1 MKQEFYPTDMED
13 HVRIDKYLAEAC
25 PDLSRSYIQKLLKSG
40 QVLVNGQGVKA
51 SYIVEEDDRIEL
63 EVPEAVEPEIDA
75 EPMDLDILYEDQDL
89 ILINK
94 PKGMVVHPAAG
105 HYSHTLVNGLMYHCK
120 DQLSGINGVM
130 RPGIVHRLDRD
141 VPGVMVFAKTREA
154 AFLSAHLTAGKEY
167 LALAEGAPCKEPE
180 ELYDLLFHDR
190 ARNKTYVVRRTRA
203 GVREARLICTP
214 LRLLPDGRAALH
226 LQLLTGRTHQ
236 IRVQLGS
243 RGCPVCGD
251 RKYGAQ
257 SDGPL
262 GLWSYQI
269 AFFHPQTNERLV
281 FAHDPPQAEPW
292 LAFFDTLK
300 EK

>member
-1 MKQEFYPTDMED
+1 M
-13 HVRIDKYLAEAC
+13 
-25 PDLSRSYIQKLLKSG
+25 
-40 QVLVNGQGVKA
+40 
-51 SYIVEEDDRIEL
+51 
-63 EVPEAVEPEIDA
+63 
-75 EPMDLDILYEDQDL
+75 ILYEDAQL
-89 ILINK
+89 VVCCK
-94 PKGMVVHPAAG
+94 PRGVLSAAD
-105 HYSHTLVNGLMYHCK
+105 S
-120 DQLSGINGVM
+120 SGQESMAALLAPRTVF
-130 RPGIVHRLDRD
+130 PVHRLDRD
-141 VPGVMVFAKTREA
+141 VPGVMVFAKTREAA

-251 RKYGAQ
+251 RKYGAKA
-257 SDGPL
+257 DGPL

-269 AFFHPQTNERLV
+269 AFFHPQTNEHLV
-281 FAHDPPQAEPW
+281 FTHDPPQTEPW

>member
-1 MKQEFYPTDMED
+1 M
-13 HVRIDKYLAEAC
+13 
-25 PDLSRSYIQKLLKSG
+25 
-40 QVLVNGQGVKA
+40 
-51 SYIVEEDDRIEL
+51 
-63 EVPEAVEPEIDA
+63 
-75 EPMDLDILYEDQDL
+75 ILYEDAQL
-89 ILINK
+89 VVCCK
-94 PKGMVVHPAAG
+94 PRGVLSAAD
-105 HYSHTLVNGLMYHCK
+105 S
-120 DQLSGINGVM
+120 SGQESMASLLAPRAVF
-130 RPGIVHRLDRD
+130 PVHRLDRD
-141 VPGVMVFAKTREA
+141 VPGVMVFAKTREAA

-167 LALAEGAPCKEPE
+167 LALAEGAPCREQE

-257 SDGPL
+257 AAPG
-262 GLWSYQI
+262 GI
-269 AFFHPQTNERLV
+269 AL
-281 FAHDPPQAEPW
+281 
-292 LAFFDTLK
+292 
-300 EK
+300 

>member
-1 MKQEFYPTDMED
+1 
-13 HVRIDKYLAEAC
+13 
-25 PDLSRSYIQKLLKSG
+25 
-40 QVLVNGQGVKA
+40 
-51 SYIVEEDDRIEL
+51 
-63 EVPEAVEPEIDA
+63 
-75 EPMDLDILYEDQDL
+75 
-89 ILINK
+89 
-94 PKGMVVHPAAG
+94 
-105 HYSHTLVNGLMYHCK
+105 
-120 DQLSGINGVM
+120 
-130 RPGIVHRLDRD
+130 
-141 VPGVMVFAKTREA
+141 MVFAKTREA
-154 AFLSAHLTAGKEY
+154 AVFLSAHLTAGKEY

-257 SDGPL
+257 AAPGGIALYAWRLRVPHPDGRSL
-262 GLWSYQI
+262 T
-269 AFFHPQTNERLV
+269 FRLPEELLPDELRELPV
-281 FAHDPPQAEPW
+281 FPAEP
-292 LAFFDTLK
+292 L
-300 EK
+300 

>member
-1 MKQEFYPTDMED
+1 
-13 HVRIDKYLAEAC
+13 
-25 PDLSRSYIQKLLKSG
+25 
-40 QVLVNGQGVKA
+40 
-51 SYIVEEDDRIEL
+51 
-63 EVPEAVEPEIDA
+63 
-75 EPMDLDILYEDQDL
+75 
-89 ILINK
+89 
-94 PKGMVVHPAAG
+94 
-105 HYSHTLVNGLMYHCK
+105 
-120 DQLSGINGVM
+120 
-130 RPGIVHRLDRD
+130 
-141 VPGVMVFAKTREA
+141 MVFAKTREAA

-257 SDGPL
+257 AAPGRHRPLCLAAARAAPGRAQPHVPPAGGAAAAGAAGPC
-262 GLWSYQI
+262 G
-269 AFFHPQTNERLV
+269 RLV
-281 FAHDPPQAEPW
+281 NRAV
-292 LAFFDTLK
+292 L
-300 EK
+300 

>member
-1 MKQEFYPTDMED
+1 M
-13 HVRIDKYLAEAC
+13 
-25 PDLSRSYIQKLLKSG
+25 
-40 QVLVNGQGVKA
+40 
-51 SYIVEEDDRIEL
+51 
-63 EVPEAVEPEIDA
+63 
-75 EPMDLDILYEDQDL
+75 ILYEDAQL
-89 ILINK
+89 VVCCK
-94 PKGMVVHPAAG
+94 PRGVLSAAD
-105 HYSHTLVNGLMYHCK
+105 S
-120 DQLSGINGVM
+120 SGQESMASLLAPRTVF
-130 RPGIVHRLDRD
+130 PVHRLDRD
-141 VPGVMVFAKTREA
+141 VPGVMVFAKTREAA

>member
-1 MKQEFYPTDMED
+1 
-13 HVRIDKYLAEAC
+13 
-25 PDLSRSYIQKLLKSG
+25 
-40 QVLVNGQGVKA
+40 
-51 SYIVEEDDRIEL
+51 
-63 EVPEAVEPEIDA
+63 
-75 EPMDLDILYEDQDL
+75 
-89 ILINK
+89 
-94 PKGMVVHPAAG
+94 
-105 HYSHTLVNGLMYHCK
+105 
-120 DQLSGINGVM
+120 
-130 RPGIVHRLDRD
+130 
-141 VPGVMVFAKTREA
+141 MVFAKTREAA

-257 SDGPL
+257 AAPGGIALYAWRLRVPHPDGAASRSACRRSCCRMSCGNFRFSLQNPCKIRGFL
-262 GLWSYQI
+262 L
-269 AFFHPQTNERLV
+269 
-281 FAHDPPQAEPW
+281 
-292 LAFFDTLK
+292 
-300 EK
+300 

>member
-1 MKQEFYPTDMED
+1 MLQAARRAFRRGQLRAGEHGCAARAAHGLPG
-13 HVRIDKYLAEAC
+13 A
-25 PDLSRSYIQKLLKSG
+25 PSRPRRTRCDGLC
-40 QVLVNGQGVKA
+40 
-51 SYIVEEDDRIEL
+51 
-63 EVPEAVEPEIDA
+63 
-75 EPMDLDILYEDQDL
+75 QD
-89 ILINK
+89 
-94 PKGMVVHPAAG
+94 PRG
-105 HYSHTLVNGLMYHCK
+105 
-120 DQLSGINGVM
+120 
-130 RPGIVHRLDRD
+130 
-141 VPGVMVFAKTREA
+141 A

-257 SDGPL
+257 AAPGGIALYAWRLRVPHPDGRSLTFRLPEEL
-262 GLWSYQI
+262 LPPELQGL
-269 AFFHPQTNERLV
+269 
-281 FAHDPPQAEPW
+281 AED
-292 LAFFDTLK
+292 L
-300 EK
+300 

>member
-1 MKQEFYPTDMED
+1 M
-13 HVRIDKYLAEAC
+13 
-25 PDLSRSYIQKLLKSG
+25 
-40 QVLVNGQGVKA
+40 
-51 SYIVEEDDRIEL
+51 
-63 EVPEAVEPEIDA
+63 
-75 EPMDLDILYEDQDL
+75 ILYEDAQL
-89 ILINK
+89 VVCCK
-94 PKGMVVHPAAG
+94 PRGVLSAAD
-105 HYSHTLVNGLMYHCK
+105 S
-120 DQLSGINGVM
+120 SGQESMASLLAPRTVF
-130 RPGIVHRLDRD
+130 PVHRLDRD
-141 VPGVMVFAKTREA
+141 VPGVMVFAKTREAA

-269 AFFHPQTNERLV
+269 AFFHPQTNEHLV
-281 FAHDPPQAEPW
+281 FTHDPPQTEPW